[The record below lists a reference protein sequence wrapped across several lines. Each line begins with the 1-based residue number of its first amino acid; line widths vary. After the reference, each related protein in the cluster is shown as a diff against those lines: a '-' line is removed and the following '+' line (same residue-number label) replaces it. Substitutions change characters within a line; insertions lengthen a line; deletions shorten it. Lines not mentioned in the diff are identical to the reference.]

1 MLSLKLGQIKPIFRQ
16 FFFLALFLSLLSH
29 IILVTLIYS
38 IPSKEFDISQ
48 WKKKNSVEIDLISKS
63 KLHHK
68 KTYIK
73 DPEVMDDELIKRIN
87 EKVNLLSQKS
97 RRVKKQSVAK
107 RVGKD
112 KNVLKPQTPS
122 SSALRN
128 KSKLKLSKGGA
139 PPKPYK
145 GNSHLFASRL
155 LKEGLPTN
163 KKGKNARK
171 SPFLSLSIEEGAN
184 KNLGLSLDLMNLRLQ
199 TSSISTY
206 HPGIKTADITALDT
220 DKGSL
225 RYYTFHLRLREQLR
239 LRWIELLEEV
249 IRGVPLSTLH
259 RMGRVPRVTTLEV
272 ILDPEG
278 QYIGSIL
285 VESSSERLLDRA
297 AKDSF
302 KKAAPFVNP
311 PSDMVEEDGYIYLPF
326 SFRVDLNTRHLAR
339 SR

>member
-1 MLSLKLGQIKPIFRQ
+1 MFSLKSGKIKPIFRQ
-16 FFFLALFLSLLSH
+16 AFFLALFLSLLSH
-29 IILVTLIYS
+29 ILLVTLIS
-38 IPSKEFDISQ
+38 FIPSKEFEISQ
-48 WKKKNSVEIDLISKS
+48 WKKKNSIEIDLLSKR

-73 DPEVMDDELIKRIN
+73 DPEVMDDQLIKRIN

-112 KNVLKPQTPS
+112 KNVLKPQAPS
-122 SSALRN
+122 SPALRN
-128 KSKLKLSKGGA
+128 KAKLSLSKGEAVSPDRGS
-139 PPKPYK
+139 
-145 GNSHLFASRL
+145 SHLLSRL

-163 KKGKNARK
+163 KKGKSERK
-171 SPFLSLSIEEGAN
+171 SPLLGLSIEEGVN
-184 KNLGLSLDLMNLRLQ
+184 KNLGVNLGLMNLRLQ

-220 DKGSL
+220 DQGSL

-249 IRGVPLSTLH
+249 IRGASLSTLN
-259 RMGRVPRVTTLEV
+259 RMGRVPRVTSLEV

-278 QYIGSIL
+278 QYVGSIL
-285 VESSSERLLDRA
+285 VESSSERLLDWA
-297 AKDSF
+297 AKKSF
-302 KKAAPFVNP
+302 KKTAPFVNP

-326 SFRVDLNTRHLAR
+326 SFRVDLNTRHMAR